1 MAVCIKFLGE
11 LMLIQ
16 VGELQLVSNPLLIN
30 TSFSAVSA
38 LRDRFAPVI
47 LKTTRRLPSL
57 STVPLQM
64 ALPKPQKTL
73 RPKPEG

>member
-1 MAVCIKFLGE
+1 
-11 LMLIQ
+11 MLIYA
-16 VGELQLVSNPLLIN
+16 GKLQLVSNPLP
-30 TSFSAVSA
+30 TSTCFSAVSA
-38 LRDRFAPVI
+38 PRDRFAPVI

-64 ALPKPQKTL
+64 AFPKPQKTL